1 MSADHMVIVET
12 LTKVY
17 PGGTQ
22 ALSGIDFTVEAGEV
36 FGFLGPNGAGKST
49 TLKIL
54 STLIRKTSGRV
65 VVAGHDV
72 DRDPRAIR
80 RSIGFAM
87 QEVGLDDISTGADFL
102 TLQGLLYGL
111 SRRDA
116 RRRADD
122 LLDLLGLRPVA
133 RRKVGTYSGGMRRRV
148 DLAAALVHEPPVL
161 FLDEP
166 TTGLDP
172 QSRLAVWDHLA
183 QLQESGVTIFLTTQ
197 MMDEADRL
205 CHRLAIIGNG
215 QIVTEGTPEALKD
228 GLGGDLIHLTVDPEA
243 EDGSAPDRAKK
254 LLMGRGLVP
263 STNEVRHELTVS
275 VKGAGSAVP
284 EILALLH
291 TNKPVF
297 PILGVFRLNGQ
308 PKRDG
313 STIVRFCK
321 ASQSPVY
328 PIRDTILAANHGS
341 CPSLSSSG
349 PRQWGESALKTSR
362 LPGALSLL
370 ARSWLYPPSAW
381 RRR

>member
-1 MSADHMVIVET
+1 
-12 LTKVY
+12 
-17 PGGTQ
+17 
-22 ALSGIDFTVEAGEV
+22 
-36 FGFLGPNGAGKST
+36 
-49 TLKIL
+49 
-54 STLIRKTSGRV
+54 
-65 VVAGHDV
+65 
-72 DRDPRAIR
+72 
-80 RSIGFAM
+80 
-87 QEVGLDDISTGADFL
+87 
-102 TLQGLLYGL
+102 
-111 SRRDA
+111 
-116 RRRADD
+116 
-122 LLDLLGLRPVA
+122 
-133 RRKVGTYSGGMRRRV
+133 MRRRV

-205 CHRLAIIGNG
+205 CHRLAIIDNG

-291 TNKPVF
+291 TNNIPVTKLEVARATLDDVF
-297 PILGVFRLNGQ
+297 LKHTGRNIRTEQASGDEVDQMVRPWLGLN
-308 PKRDG
+308 KR
-313 STIVRFCK
+313 
-321 ASQSPVY
+321 
-328 PIRDTILAANHGS
+328 
-341 CPSLSSSG
+341 
-349 PRQWGESALKTSR
+349 
-362 LPGALSLL
+362 
-370 ARSWLYPPSAW
+370 
-381 RRR
+381 